1 MSRADA
7 DKERATRNKLLGRYE
22 GVDSPYI
29 RRRVEELPPG
39 QHKYVGDLVTL
50 YRYVRGEIGG
60 FAAGYKTH
68 LLKQRYPEEYTM
80 LIAEHRDELF
90 EQQPLF
96 GSEASSPAAPKI

>member
-50 YRYVRGEIGG
+50 YRYVRGRSG
-60 FAAGYKTH
+60 
-68 LLKQRYPEEYTM
+68 
-80 LIAEHRDELF
+80 
-90 EQQPLF
+90 
-96 GSEASSPAAPKI
+96 ASRRATRPTSSSRGTRRSTRC